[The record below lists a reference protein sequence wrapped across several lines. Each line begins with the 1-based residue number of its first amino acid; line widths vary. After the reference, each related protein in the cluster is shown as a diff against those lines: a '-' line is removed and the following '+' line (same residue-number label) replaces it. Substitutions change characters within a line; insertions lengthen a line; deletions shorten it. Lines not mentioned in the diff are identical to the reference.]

1 MTATDKPTVYI
12 FGEKRKD
19 APSEPTLTREVL
31 EKIRKNVQQYTG
43 KK

>member
-12 FGEKRKD
+12 FGEKKND
-19 APSEPTLTREVL
+19 APSEPTLTREML
-31 EKIRKNVQQYTG
+31 EKIKENVQKYTG